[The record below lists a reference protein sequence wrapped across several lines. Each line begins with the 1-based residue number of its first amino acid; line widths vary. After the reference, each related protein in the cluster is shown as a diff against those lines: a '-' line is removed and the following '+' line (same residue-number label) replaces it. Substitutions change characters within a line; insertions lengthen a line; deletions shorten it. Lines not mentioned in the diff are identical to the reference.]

1 MLEEQIE
8 TMLTATDGMSIFV
21 HAWVPGQPQRILVC
35 IQGLGGHGGYYE
47 ELAAQLIPGGA
58 IVVAPDLRGH
68 GQSKGQRGDIA
79 RFDRYLLD
87 IDAAVTWAMA
97 CWPNIPIFMLGE
109 SMGASLAIQYVAN
122 TVKSSQI
129 GITPPVL
136 AGLVLVSP
144 VLQPTIHPTMDEVIQ
159 YIRSLLTHPSHPS
172 LAVTGREELGCR
184 DPIFNARL
192 QADPLF
198 VRLVS
203 ARFLTKLELWLRHT
217 RKKAH
222 LLHLPLLVLQGGED
236 HIAHPRRTAAFL
248 RHVPSKEQ
256 LSITFPKAYHCL
268 LHDPDTPAVIKALA
282 SWLIG
287 SQ

>member
-1 MLEEQIE
+1 LLEEQIE

-144 VLQPTIHPTMDEVIQ
+144 VLQSTIHPNMDEIIQ

-172 LAVTGREELGCR
+172 LVVTGREELGCR